1 MIIIIN
7 IFAGIR
13 ISMEDMSEQVEL
25 NLPTDRKRHQRRNVP
40 CKERRAKANNKY
52 IEDYDPNKESS
63 YLNNLSVGCQQLVWM
78 GNIKNVGYRWF
89 QMEKILAQ
97 VR

>member
-1 MIIIIN
+1 
-7 IFAGIR
+7 
-13 ISMEDMSEQVEL
+13 MSEQVEL

-63 YLNNLSVGCQQLVWM
+63 YLNNLPVGCQQLLWM

-89 QMEKILAQ
+89 QMEKILA
-97 VR
+97 